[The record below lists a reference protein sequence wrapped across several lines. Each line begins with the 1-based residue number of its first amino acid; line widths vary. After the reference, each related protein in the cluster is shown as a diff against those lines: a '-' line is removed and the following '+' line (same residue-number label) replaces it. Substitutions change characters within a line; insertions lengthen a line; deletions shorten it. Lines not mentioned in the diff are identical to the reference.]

1 MLCAFHFLEANG
13 EDIRR
18 EPIENRIRNAFR
30 GDGAV
35 IYKHV
40 CALGTAR
47 ADRAAEFDRGK
58 IRALSSARSAMEPV
72 PCFSPSDRPNAR
84 PSRP

>member
-13 EDIRR
+13 EDIRC
-18 EPIENRIRNAFR
+18 EPIENRMRKAFT
-30 GDGAV
+30 GDGAI

-47 ADRAAEFDRGK
+47 ADRAAEFDHGNKNGR
-58 IRALSSARSAMEPV
+58 V
-72 PCFSPSDRPNAR
+72 Q
-84 PSRP
+84 